1 MYFNEKYNKII
12 FFRFNFHLPFMV
24 MGLNK
29 EDLSMLAK
37 SNLASEEIK
46 SIKKDTL
53 NNDIYSVDD
62 I

>member
-1 MYFNEKYNKII
+1 MA
-12 FFRFNFHLPFMV
+12 

-37 SNLASEEIK
+37 SNLAPKEIK
-46 SIKKDTL
+46 SIKKETL
-53 NNDIYSVDD
+53 DIDIYSVDD